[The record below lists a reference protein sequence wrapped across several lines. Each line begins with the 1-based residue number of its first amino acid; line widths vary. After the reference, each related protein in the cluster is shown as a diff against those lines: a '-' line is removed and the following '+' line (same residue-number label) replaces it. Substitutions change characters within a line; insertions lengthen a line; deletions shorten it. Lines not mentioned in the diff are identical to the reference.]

1 MLKKDKQKVIGETLD
16 EAKVRAFLEYQPYES
31 EENADFHILTKA
43 YRGLPAHEFER
54 FLEYYREAG
63 RELNP
68 VNSEGE
74 RFIDMISRHENQQEY
89 VEILKNAGA

>member
-16 EAKVRAFLEYQPYES
+16 EAKVKAFLEYQPYEND
-31 EENADFHILTKA
+31 ENADFHILTKA

-54 FLEYYREAG
+54 FLGYYRETG

-68 VNSEGE
+68 ANAKGE
-74 RFIDMISRHENQQEY
+74 RFLDVISQNQSHQEY
-89 VEILKNAGA
+89 VDILKSAGA